1 MIIFP
6 AIDMRHG
13 KCVRLLQGRAD
24 QETVY
29 FEDPV
34 AVAQRWEAAGAAWL
48 HLVDLDGAMSE
59 GSGNRA
65 IAKRIFAALRIP
77 VQFGGGLRAM
87 NDLDEILEAGAARVV
102 MGTAAVQRPEFLA
115 EAVQRFG
122 GRIVVG
128 IDARDGRVATHGWN
142 QVGSLEAAAFA
153 QTLARSGVQRVVY
166 TDISKDGM
174 LAGPNLEATR
184 RLAADSRLK
193 VIASGGV
200 ASLDD
205 LRALRGLEG
214 FGVEGAI
221 VGKALY
227 ERRFTL
233 QEAIAAGSGRVK
245 HELRS
250 LNDI

>member
-6 AIDMRHG
+6 AIDIRQG
-13 KCVRLLQGRAD
+13 RCVRLLQGRAEH
-24 QETVY
+24 ETVY

-34 AVAQRWEAAGAAWL
+34 AVAQRWEAEGAAWL
-48 HLVDLDGAMSE
+48 HLVDLDAAMSE

-65 IAKRIFAALRIP
+65 IAKRIFSALQIP
-77 VQFGGGLRAM
+77 VQFGGGVRSM
-87 NDLDEILEAGAARVV
+87 EDVEEILDAGAARIVV
-102 MGTAAVQRPEFLA
+102 GTAAVQHPEFLA

-122 GRIVVG
+122 ERIVVG
-128 IDARDGRVATHGWN
+128 IDARDGHVATHGWHH
-142 QVGSLEAAAFA
+142 VGSLEAVAFA

-174 LAGPNLEATR
+174 LVGPNLEATS
-184 RLAADSRLK
+184 RLAADSPLK

-205 LRALRGLEG
+205 LRALRALETI
-214 FGVEGAI
+214 GVEGAI

-227 ERRFTL
+227 EQRFTL
-233 QEAIAAGSGRVK
+233 KEAIEAGSGAAMT
-245 HELRS
+245 
-250 LNDI
+250 D

>member
-6 AIDMRHG
+6 AIDMRQG

-24 QETVY
+24 QEKVY

-34 AVAQRWEAAGAAWL
+34 AVAHRWEAEGAAWL
-48 HLVDLDGAMSE
+48 RLVDLDGAMSE
-59 GSGNRA
+59 VSGNRA

-77 VQFGGGLRAM
+77 VQFGGGVRSM
-87 NDLDEILEAGAARVV
+87 EDVEEILDAGAVRVV
-102 MGTAAVQRPEFLA
+102 VGTAAVQHPEFLA
-115 EAVQRFG
+115 EALQRFG
-122 GRIVVG
+122 ERIVVG

-142 QVGSLEAAAFA
+142 QVGSLEAVAFA
-153 QTLARSGVQRVVY
+153 QALARSGVQRLVY

-174 LAGPNLEATR
+174 LVGPNLEATK
-184 RLAADSRLK
+184 RLSADSQLK

-205 LRALRGLEG
+205 LRALQALENI
-214 FGVEGAI
+214 GVEGAI

-233 QEAIAAGSGRVK
+233 KEAIAAGSCAMT
-245 HELRS
+245 
-250 LNDI
+250 NN